1 MRRKGRET
9 GQKRKHA
16 RVCLF
21 VFVFSF
27 LLLSLLSLFIFWP
40 VNVRELAK
48 IKGKNNIH
56 TISYCSDYCI
66 ISFGVKSLLHLGWFK
81 LLHLALKIITLRVEW
96 FITLAI
102 YLLNLRLALHLGLL
116 LHLAVIQ
123 RSVARIFHHR
133 CAILSFHPLI
143 SSCLLNHM
151 HKRLKRVF
159 CVQCSSIFIFSKL
172 STIFGSLSSPRSI
185 SCGGKSSPCRLQ
197 QKVMTKFLAND
208 LRCICTKLPWGT

>member
-66 ISFGVKSLLHLGWFK
+66 ITFGVKSLLHLGWFK
-81 LLHLALKIITLRVEW
+81 LLHLALKIITLRVE
-96 FITLAI
+96 
-102 YLLNLRLALHLGLL
+102 
-116 LHLAVIQ
+116 
-123 RSVARIFHHR
+123 
-133 CAILSFHPLI
+133 
-143 SSCLLNHM
+143 
-151 HKRLKRVF
+151 
-159 CVQCSSIFIFSKL
+159 
-172 STIFGSLSSPRSI
+172 
-185 SCGGKSSPCRLQ
+185 
-197 QKVMTKFLAND
+197 
-208 LRCICTKLPWGT
+208 